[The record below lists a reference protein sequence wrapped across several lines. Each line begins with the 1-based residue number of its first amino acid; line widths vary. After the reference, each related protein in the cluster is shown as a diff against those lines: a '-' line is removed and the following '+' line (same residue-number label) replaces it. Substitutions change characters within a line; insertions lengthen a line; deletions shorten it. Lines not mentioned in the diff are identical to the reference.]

1 MDVYKSSNIR
11 KGDTVIDIGAGIGE
25 FSVLASK
32 LVGKNG
38 KVISIEPSP
47 EDFETLMVNLKT
59 NMCHN
64 VIPLNLA
71 ISDKPEKLKM
81 EFKGKSFE
89 SNADSLENILKTLDI
104 DLRKIRFM
112 KMDIEGGERIA
123 IPSSLRIIEKL
134 SFLAIEIHDGYA
146 SELIPFMDQ
155 LGFDF
160 ERVNRR
166 SYLGNAFK
174 SALSHP
180 RQVYEIYRLIKQS
193 GEYPGIGKISTGIEI
208 SSSYDLVVGTF
219 VNRRKIWLSQKQ
231 YYSTQ

>member
-1 MDVYKSSNIR
+1 MNFYDRRLADSK
-11 KGDTVIDIGAGIGE
+11 IDIGVGIGE

-32 LVGKNG
+32 LVGEHG

-47 EDFETLMVNLKT
+47 EDFETLLVNLKT
-59 NMCHN
+59 NKCHN

-71 ISDKPEKLKM
+71 ISDKPEKLNL
-81 EFKGKSFE
+81 EFKGKTFE
-89 SNADSLENILKTLDI
+89 SNADSLANILKTLDI
-104 DLRKIRFM
+104 DLRKIRFI

-134 SFLAIEIHDGYA
+134 SFLAIEIHGGYA

-180 RQVYEIYRLIKQS
+180 RQVYEIYRLFKQS
-193 GEYPGIGKISTGIEI
+193 GDYPGIRKISSGIEI
-208 SSSYDLVVGTF
+208 SSSDDLVVGTF
-219 VNRRKIWLSQKQ
+219 VNRKKI
-231 YYSTQ
+231 